1 MAISFSDK
9 FLNRLVSIF
18 QLMDGKSKKTFLEK
32 IHISMNDLPPG
43 KNNLE
48 NVFGKWEDERSTDEI
63 IKSIVSS
70 RVEKNSDIAF

>member
-9 FLNRLVSIF
+9 FLNRLISIF

-32 IHISMNDLPPG
+32 IHISMNDLPPR
-43 KNNLE
+43 KNNLD
-48 NVFGKWEDERSTDEI
+48 NVFGKWEDDRSTDEI

-70 RVEKNSDIAF
+70 RVEKNSDITF

>member
-9 FLNRLVSIF
+9 FLNRLISIF

-32 IHISMNDLPPG
+32 IHISMNDLPPR
-43 KNNLE
+43 KNNLD
-48 NVFGKWEDERSTDEI
+48 NIFGKWEDDRSTDEI

>member
-9 FLNRLVSIF
+9 FLNRLISIF

-32 IHISMNDLPPG
+32 IHISMNDLPSK
-43 KNNLE
+43 KNNLD
-48 NVFGKWEDERSTDEI
+48 NVFGKWEDDRSTDEI

-70 RVEKNSDIAF
+70 RVEKNSDISF